1 VRDEVTVR
9 GRSNFL
15 IGLFIGLMLLVF
27 AAIPIGSTAIRAAW
41 VVLMFGLIALVN
53 IRAVRMGVTARP
65 GGLEVRNLGR
75 DYLIRWNELT
85 MIEAARSDNITGFVT
100 TIVIHRVDGT
110 ALVARG
116 ASSYSRRAVE
126 RWRDELVSAWPG
138 HA

>member
-15 IGLFIGLMLLVF
+15 IGLSIGLMLLVF

-41 VVLMFGLIALVN
+41 VVLMFCFIALVN
-53 IRAVRMGVTARP
+53 IRALRMGVTARP

-75 DYLIRWNELT
+75 DYLIRWNELA

-126 RWRDELVSAWPG
+126 RWRDELVSAWHG